1 MNVGLESSSVLKKEI
16 LSRNISEEMEVEFL
30 GDDFFKA
37 GLTRYLVME
46 KEEAVKRARMNVIR
60 DIFMIRSEYINK
72 YLPKHLLALDWVE
85 KVQNLDMDYN
95 QINTI
100 LAGSLLDKEGFIDEM
115 ISIDGLDYYIWEN
128 HTNVYTDTHLGQE
141 YRILELQ

>member
-1 MNVGLESSSVLKKEI
+1 MKVGLESSVLKKEI
-16 LSRNISEEMEVEFL
+16 LSRNISEGVEVEFL

-37 GLTRYLVME
+37 GLTRYLVLE
-46 KEEAVKRARMNVIR
+46 EEEAKKRAGMNVIR
-60 DIFMIRSEYINK
+60 DMFMIRSEYINK

-85 KVQNLDMDYN
+85 KVQNLDMDFN
-95 QINTI
+95 QISNI
-100 LAGSLLDKEGFIDEM
+100 LAGSLIDKEGFIDEM
-115 ISIDGLDYYIWEN
+115 ISIDGIDYYIWEN